1 MEPKFYA
8 EAVIMTSAAAPHT
21 EPRARPTRW
30 ELVKNVTVLKVQHGS
45 YRNSILEGAFLI
57 DQEASVKYGPVTG
70 KAAIAIVYCL
80 WFDTRLKSRGIEL
93 GYQVDGSELIEKFQG
108 QVVTNISLDGV

>member
-8 EAVIMTSAAAPHT
+8 VAPIMTSDTAPHT

-45 YRNSILEGAFLI
+45 YRNSELEGAFLI

-70 KAAIAIVYCL
+70 KTAIAIVYCL
-80 WFDTRLKSRGIEL
+80 WFDTRLKTRGIEL
-93 GYQVDGSELIEKFQG
+93 EYQFDGSELIENFQG

>member
-8 EAVIMTSAAAPHT
+8 DADVMTSSSSPHT

-30 ELVKNVTVLKVQHGS
+30 ELVKDATVLKVQHGS
-45 YRNSILEGAFLI
+45 YRNSVLEGAFLI
-57 DQEASVKYGPVTG
+57 DKEAPIKYGSVTG
-70 KAAIAIVYCL
+70 ETAIAIVYCL
-80 WFDTRLKSRGIEL
+80 WFDTRLKTRGIEL
-93 GYQVDGSELIEKFQG
+93 EYQVDGSELLENFQG